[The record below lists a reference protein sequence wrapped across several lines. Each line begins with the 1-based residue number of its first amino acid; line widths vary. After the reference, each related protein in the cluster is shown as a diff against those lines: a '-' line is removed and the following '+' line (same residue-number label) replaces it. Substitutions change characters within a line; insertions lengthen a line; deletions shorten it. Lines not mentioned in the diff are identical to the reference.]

1 VEEQLSLLD
10 KYFNL
15 YDDKNYKEK
24 IYEFSYNSIIGHFI
38 DYKIYS
44 SDNGRLLDQDTINK
58 KLKKI
63 IIEVKDLKSKV
74 KLIPLILF
82 LGEEYWKYLIE
93 INYFDDMHSILLDD
107 FKSLSFK
114 IDYNQIN
121 EYSYVYQNHKE
132 MINGIERKDFQK
144 IIDFNMNPNMGNHQ
158 YNNFIYLIANKYF
171 FDDYYALD
179 KKDDFTFLFF
189 LSSLE
194 HGCTDGFDKRLRILE
209 FLTNN
214 KSLLQIKLLYDIL
227 LQGDNEEFICK
238 TIMDFSVN
246 LELWQQFVSF
256 YLEYP
261 SRYPKLFKPLSKIMI
276 QLDLKNVDLLL
287 RGINLSGF
295 VSNESQEALN
305 SCFLNIEKEDMRKY
319 CLETLFQKWLDFIDT
334 SCDYFGSIVLTDVI
348 DLVIAD
354 LLAKSYP
361 RLS

>member
-1 VEEQLSLLD
+1 MME
-10 KYFNL
+10 
-15 YDDKNYKEK
+15 
-24 IYEFSYNSIIGHFI
+24 
-38 DYKIYS
+38 
-44 SDNGRLLDQDTINK
+44 
-58 KLKKI
+58 
-63 IIEVKDLKSKV
+63 
-74 KLIPLILF
+74 
-82 LGEEYWKYLIE
+82 
-93 INYFDDMHSILLDD
+93 
-107 FKSLSFK
+107 
-114 IDYNQIN
+114 
-121 EYSYVYQNHKE
+121 
-132 MINGIERKDFQK
+132 
-144 IIDFNMNPNMGNHQ
+144 
-158 YNNFIYLIANKYF
+158 
-171 FDDYYALD
+171 
-179 KKDDFTFLFF
+179 
-189 LSSLE
+189 
-194 HGCTDGFDKRLRILE
+194 
-209 FLTNN
+209 
-214 KSLLQIKLLYDIL
+214 IKLLYDIL